1 MDPPGCSQCVFSISD
16 LVSCSTWI
24 ISLCL
29 SDTCWYVGNIAV
41 PQGHVCVCS
50 LIVCPGTVSVCVCG
64 AFVADNSSASG
75 QVVIVLVAKGR
86 VTFLS
91 RFIDKASAGWPY

>member
-1 MDPPGCSQCVFSISD
+1 M
-16 LVSCSTWI
+16 
-24 ISLCL
+24 
-29 SDTCWYVGNIAV
+29 

-50 LIVCPGTVSVCVCG
+50 SECLSKNCEYVCVCG

-75 QVVIVLVAKGR
+75 QVVIALVAKGR

>member
-1 MDPPGCSQCVFSISD
+1 MFVRYV
-16 LVSCSTWI
+16 LVYVCWGI
-24 ISLCL
+24 LPCL
-29 SDTCWYVGNIAV
+29 GDMYVCAAL
-41 PQGHVCVCS
+41 S
-50 LIVCPGTVSVCVCG
+50 ACPGAVSVCVCG

-86 VTFLS
+86 VTFFS

>member
-1 MDPPGCSQCVFSISD
+1 M
-16 LVSCSTWI
+16 
-24 ISLCL
+24 
-29 SDTCWYVGNIAV
+29 
-41 PQGHVCVCS
+41 CVCD
-50 LIVCPGTVSVCVCG
+50 